1 MLMAR
6 LSGRVAGGSTA
17 PEGSFLGRRDGLR
30 WSGGMQS
37 AWMRFQAVMIAVA
50 QGHVAAISQ
59 S

>member
-1 MLMAR
+1 
-6 LSGRVAGGSTA
+6 
-17 PEGSFLGRRDGLR
+17 
-30 WSGGMQS
+30 MQS